1 MKLLAIDYG
10 EKRAGLALADTA
22 DGIAF
27 PRETLANTGRKALM
41 ADLLHIVEEEQVD
54 AVVLGLPATRDGA
67 ETPLIRQIKNFAH
80 ELERT
85 GLAVHFMDETL
96 SSFEAEEDL
105 RAAGLRGDRL
115 KKALDSQAAAR
126 ILESFLRSR
135 TNF

>member
-10 EKRAGLALADTA
+10 EKRAGLALADTE

-41 ADLLHIVEEEQVD
+41 GELLRVVEEEHVE

-67 ETPLIRQIKNFAH
+67 ETTLIRQIKNVAH
-80 ELERT
+80 ELERA

-126 ILESFLRSR
+126 ILESFLNSSG
-135 TNF
+135 

>member
-22 DGIAF
+22 DRIAF

-41 ADLLHIVEEEQVD
+41 GELLRIIEKDHVE

-67 ETPLIRQIKNFAH
+67 ETPFIRQIKNFAH
-80 ELERT
+80 ELERA
-85 GLAVHFMDETL
+85 GLTVHFMDETL

-126 ILESFLRSR
+126 ILESYLNSKQ
-135 TNF
+135 TP